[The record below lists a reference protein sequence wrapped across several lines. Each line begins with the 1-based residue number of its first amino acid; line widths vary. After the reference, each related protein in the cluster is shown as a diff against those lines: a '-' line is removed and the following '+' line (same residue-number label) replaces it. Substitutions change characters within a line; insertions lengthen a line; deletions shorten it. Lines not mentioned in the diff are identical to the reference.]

1 MSESWDFHEG
11 DEIVPG
17 LAAMRLLGG
26 GSSYEAYL
34 AFDDHMYSPVV
45 AKVVRP
51 HLTEDRQTIRGL
63 TREVEVLKLLNHPVI
78 VRGFHADMEGSR
90 PLLVLENLDGPRLS
104 SLIRRHGPLPMQ
116 QLMPL
121 AVELCSAA
129 HYMQRM
135 DIVHLDIKPSNI
147 IMGAPAKLID
157 LSVARSSHAA
167 AALTDP
173 IGTDA
178 YMAPEQCL
186 PAAGNSPTHATDIWG
201 IGATLFHGAAG
212 YRPFDKGTKDQDA
225 PAQEQWPQL
234 ELAPPYELPRH
245 VPDPVA
251 KLIFAC
257 LNTDPTQRPSA
268 IELAEMVSPVM
279 EALPKPR
286 LSGFRVTAI

>member
-1 MSESWDFHEG
+1 MSTSWDFHEG

-34 AFDDHMYSPVV
+34 AFDDHFYSPVV
-45 AKVVRP
+45 VNVVRP
-51 HLTEDRQTIRGL
+51 NLTEDRQTIRGL
-63 TREVEVLKLLNHPVI
+63 QRELEILKLLNHPVI
-78 VRGFHADMEGSR
+78 VRGFHADPTGAR
-90 PLLVLENLDGPRLS
+90 PLMVLESLDGPRLS
-104 SLIRRHGPLPMQ
+104 SLIRRHGPLPLQ

-129 HYMQRM
+129 HYLRQM

-157 LSVARSSHAA
+157 LSVARSSDAA

-178 YMAPEQCL
+178 YMSPEQCL
-186 PAAGNSPTHATDIWG
+186 PKPGRSPTFATDIWG
-201 IGATLFHGAAG
+201 IGVTLFHAAAG
-212 YRPFDKGTKDQDA
+212 YRPFDKGVKDEDA
-225 PAQEQWPQL
+225 PAAEQWPQL
-234 ELAPPYELPRH
+234 EVAPYELPKF
-245 VPDPVA
+245 VPDVVG
-251 KLIFAC
+251 KLIYAC
-257 LNTDPTQRPSA
+257 LDPDPTQRPTP
-268 IELAEMVSPVM
+268 IELAELVTPVM

-286 LSGFRVTAI
+286 LSSFKISAT